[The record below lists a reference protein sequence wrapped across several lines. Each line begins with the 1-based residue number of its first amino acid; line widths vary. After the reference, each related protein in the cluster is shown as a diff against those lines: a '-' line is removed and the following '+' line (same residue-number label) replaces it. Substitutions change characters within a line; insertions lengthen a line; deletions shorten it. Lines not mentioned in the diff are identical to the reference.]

1 LIGTLFDTDKAK
13 GGKGMFSFIARNAV
27 QKIVTLFFVS
37 VVSFLIIH
45 LAPGSPSQVD
55 PMNPKFTPEMV
66 ERFRAEFNL
75 DKPLY
80 LQYLFFY
87 KDLFTG
93 ATVSWKDNVPVLK
106 KIWQRFLNSLPLF
119 IVGTI
124 LTWTL
129 SFPVGIRSAL
139 ARGGIYDRTATFLA
153 YFLISIP
160 GFFFAYILII
170 FVVTRM
176 HVPVI
181 GMETFGI
188 GSASLLTTIMDRIW
202 HLLIPSVLGA
212 TGGIAVLSRYV
223 RSQMLEVEGQ
233 DYVRTARAKGLPADQ
248 VHYKHALRNALLPF
262 VTMFGLI
269 LPGLIGGSVI
279 IESIFSWPGMG
290 RMAYEAI
297 LARDYPVIL
306 TVNFISAVLVLAGTF
321 LSDVLY
327 MVVDPRIRL

>member
-1 LIGTLFDTDKAK
+1 ML
-13 GGKGMFSFIARNAV
+13 SFIGRSII
-27 QKIVTLFFVS
+27 QKIITLFFVS
-37 VVSFLIIH
+37 IVSFLIIH
-45 LAPGSPSQVD
+45 LAPGKPSQVD

-66 ERFRAEFNL
+66 ERFRKAFHL

-80 LQYLFFY
+80 VQYVYFY
-87 KDLFTG
+87 RDLFTG
-93 ATVSWKDNVPVLK
+93 KTISWKDNRSVLK
-106 KIWQRFLNSLPLF
+106 KIWERFLNSLPLF

-124 LTWTL
+124 ITWTL
-129 SFPVGIRSAL
+129 SFPIGIRA
-139 ARGGIYDRTATFLA
+139 AIQRGGIYDRSTTFFSYL
-153 YFLISIP
+153 LISIP

-170 FVVTRM
+170 FVVTRF

-181 GMETFGI
+181 GMETFGM
-188 GSASLLTTIMDRIW
+188 GGASLLRTMMDRVW
-202 HLLIPSVLGA
+202 HLLLPSVLGA
-212 TGGIAVLSRYV
+212 TGGIAILSRYV

-233 DYVRTARAKGLPADQ
+233 DYVRTAKAKGLPADQ

-297 LARDYPVIL
+297 LARDYPIIL
-306 TVNFISAVLVLAGTF
+306 TVNFLSAVLVLAGTF
-321 LSDVLY
+321 VSDLLY
-327 MVVDPRIRL
+327 LVVDPRIRL

>member
-1 LIGTLFDTDKAK
+1 ML
-13 GGKGMFSFIARNAV
+13 SFIGRSV
-27 QKIVTLFFVS
+27 IQKTITLFFVS

-45 LAPGSPSQVD
+45 LAPGNPSQVD

-66 ERFRAEFNL
+66 ERFQKEFHL

-80 LQYLFFY
+80 TQYLFFY
-87 KDLFTG
+87 RDLLTG
-93 ATVSWKDNVPVLK
+93 KTVSWKDNQSVLK
-106 KIWQRFLNSLPLF
+106 KIWERFLNSLPLF

-129 SFPVGIRSAL
+129 SFPIGIRSAIF
-139 ARGGIYDRTATFLA
+139 RGGVYDRSATFFA
-153 YFLISIP
+153 YLLISIP

-170 FVVTRM
+170 FVVTNF

-181 GMETFGI
+181 GMETFGL
-188 GSASLLTTIMDRIW
+188 GASSWPHVVMDRVW
-202 HLLIPSVLGA
+202 HLLLPSVLGA

-233 DYVRTARAKGLPADQ
+233 DYVRTARAKGLPSEQ

-297 LARDYPVIL
+297 LARDYPLIL
-306 TVNFISAVLVLAGTF
+306 TVNFVSAVLVLAGTF
-321 LSDVLY
+321 ISDLLY
-327 MVVDPRIRL
+327 LVVDPRIRL

>member
-1 LIGTLFDTDKAK
+1 ML
-13 GGKGMFSFIARNAV
+13 SFIGRSFI

-45 LAPGSPSQVD
+45 LAPGEPSQVD

-66 ERFRAEFNL
+66 ERFRQEFHL

-80 LQYLFFY
+80 VQYLLFY
-87 KDLFTG
+87 RDLFTG
-93 ATVSWKDNVPVLK
+93 KTVSWKDNRSALS
-106 KIWQRFLNSLPLF
+106 KIWERFLNSLPLF
-119 IVGTI
+119 IVGTL

-129 SFPVGIRSAL
+129 SFPIGIRSAIR
-139 ARGGIYDRTATFLA
+139 RGGIYDRSATFFA
-153 YFLISIP
+153 YLLISIP

-170 FVVTRM
+170 FVVTRFQ
-176 HVPVI
+176 VPVI
-181 GMETFGI
+181 GMETFGL
-188 GSASLLTTIMDRIW
+188 GMAPWLPKFMDRIW

-233 DYVRTARAKGLPADQ
+233 DYVRTARAKGLPPEQ
-248 VHYKHALRNALLPF
+248 VHYRHALRNALLPF

-306 TVNFISAVLVLAGTF
+306 TVNFISAVLVLIGTF
-321 LSDVLY
+321 ISDVLY
-327 MVVDPRIRL
+327 LVVDPRIRL

>member
-1 LIGTLFDTDKAK
+1 ML
-13 GGKGMFSFIARNAV
+13 SFIGRSAV
-27 QKIVTLFFVS
+27 QKIITLFFVS
-37 VVSFLIIH
+37 IVSFLIIH
-45 LAPGSPSQVD
+45 LAPGEPSQID
-55 PMNPKFTPEMV
+55 PLNPKFTPEV
-66 ERFRAEFNL
+66 LERFRTEFHL

-80 LQYLFFY
+80 VQYLYFY
-87 KDLFTG
+87 QDLFTG
-93 ATVSWKDNVPVLK
+93 KTVSWKDNQSVLK
-106 KIWQRFLNSLPLF
+106 KIWERFLNSLPLF
-119 IVGTI
+119 VVGTI
-124 LTWTL
+124 ITWTL
-129 SFPVGIRSAL
+129 SFPIGIRSAIF
-139 ARGGIYDRTATFLA
+139 RGGVYDRSATFLS
-153 YFLISIP
+153 YLLISIP

-170 FVVTRM
+170 FVVTRF

-188 GSASLLTTIMDRIW
+188 GDAPILFLVMDRIW
-202 HLLIPSVLGA
+202 HLFIPSVLGA

-233 DYVRTARAKGLPADQ
+233 DYIRTARAKGLPEEQ

-297 LARDYPVIL
+297 LARDYPIIL
-306 TVNFISAVLVLAGTF
+306 TVNFVSAVLVLAGTF
-321 LSDVLY
+321 ISDLLY
-327 MVVDPRIRL
+327 LVVDPRIRL

>member
-1 LIGTLFDTDKAK
+1 
-13 GGKGMFSFIARNAV
+13 
-27 QKIVTLFFVS
+27 
-37 VVSFLIIH
+37 
-45 LAPGSPSQVD
+45 
-55 PMNPKFTPEMV
+55 MNPKFTREMV
-66 ERFRAEFNL
+66 ERFREEFHL
-75 DKPLY
+75 DEPLY
-80 LQYLFFY
+80 MQYLFFY
-87 KDLFTG
+87 RDLFTG
-93 ATVSWKDNVPVLK
+93 KIISWKDSQPVLK
-106 KIWQRFLNSLPLF
+106 KIWERFLNSLPLF

-124 LTWTL
+124 LTWTI

-139 ARGGIYDRTATFLA
+139 FRGGVYDRSSTFFA
-153 YFLISIP
+153 YLLISIP

-170 FVVTRM
+170 FVVTQF

-188 GSASLLTTIMDRIW
+188 ADTAWSSRIMDRIW
-202 HLLIPSVLGA
+202 HLLLPSILGA

-233 DYVRTARAKGLPADQ
+233 DYVRTAKAKGLTPDQ

-262 VTMFGLI
+262 VTMFGMI

-279 IESIFSWPGMG
+279 IESIFAWPGMG

-306 TVNFISAVLVLAGTF
+306 TVNFVGAVLVLVGTF
-321 LSDVLY
+321 ISDLLY

>member
-1 LIGTLFDTDKAK
+1 MI
-13 GGKGMFSFIARNAV
+13 SFIGRSVV
-27 QKIVTLFFVS
+27 QKLITLFFVS

-45 LAPGSPSQVD
+45 LAPGEPSQVN

-66 ERFRAEFNL
+66 ARFRQAFHL
-75 DKPLY
+75 DKPLHV
-80 LQYLFFY
+80 QYVLFY
-87 KDLFTG
+87 RDLFTG
-93 ATVSWKDNVPVLK
+93 KTISWKDNQSVLK
-106 KIWQRFLNSLPLF
+106 KIWERFLNSLPLF

-124 LTWTL
+124 LTWTI
-129 SFPVGIRSAL
+129 SFPVGIRSAIS
-139 ARGGIYDRTATFLA
+139 RGSGFDRSATFFA
-153 YFLISIP
+153 YVLISIP

-170 FVVTRM
+170 SVVTWL

-181 GMETFGI
+181 GMDTFGLA
-188 GSASLLTTIMDRIW
+188 GRPWPYEMMDRIW
-202 HLLIPSVLGA
+202 HMLLPSVLGA
-212 TGGIAVLSRYV
+212 TGGVAVLSRYV
-223 RSQMLEVEGQ
+223 RSQMLEVESQ
-233 DYVRTARAKGLPADQ
+233 DYVRTARAKGLPAEQ

-306 TVNFISAVLVLAGTF
+306 TVNFITGVLVLIGTF
-321 LSDVLY
+321 ISDILY
-327 MVVDPRIRL
+327 LVVDPRIRL

>member
-1 LIGTLFDTDKAK
+1 MI
-13 GGKGMFSFIARNAV
+13 SFIGRSIV
-27 QKIVTLFFVS
+27 QKIITLFFVS
-37 VVSFLIIH
+37 VVSFLIIY
-45 LAPGSPSQVD
+45 LAPGKPSQID

-66 ERFRAEFNL
+66 ERFRKQFHL
-75 DKPLY
+75 DKPLHV
-80 LQYLFFY
+80 QYLFFY
-87 KDLFTG
+87 RDLFTG
-93 ATVSWKDNVPVLK
+93 RTVSWKDNQPVLG
-106 KIWQRFLNSLPLF
+106 KIWDRFLNSLPLF

-129 SFPVGIRSAL
+129 SFPVGIRSAIY
-139 ARGGIYDRTATFLA
+139 RGSSFDRGSTFIA

-160 GFFFAYILII
+160 GFFFAYLLII
-170 FVVTRM
+170 LVVTRL

-181 GMETFGI
+181 GMQTFGL
-188 GSASLLTTIMDRIW
+188 GNTSLTHMVMDRIW
-202 HLLIPSVLGA
+202 HLVIPSVLGA

-223 RSQMLEVEGQ
+223 RGQMLEVEGQ
-233 DYVRTARAKGLPADQ
+233 DYVRTAKAKGLPSDD
-248 VHYKHALRNALLPF
+248 VHYRHALRNALLPF

-306 TVNFISAVLVLAGTF
+306 TVNFLSAVLVLVGTF
-321 LSDVLY
+321 ISDILY